1 MSDERFRGDPYAELE
16 LRHDSSNTQIKRR
29 WRELAREHHP
39 DRAAGNRE
47 ETARLTTRMARINA
61 AYDLLR
67 DPDRRS
73 AYDSSSAG
81 RRARAN
87 ANSGARVDFDTDIDR
102 DGGPAGPPP
111 PPRTAPVTARFDTTT
126 AFRPRN
132 TRLSQTSPLRG
143 HVPRPR
149 RGPEEPDLRASTPT
163 GPVERRAGT
172 RGVPMPTLQEAR
184 ETVINFGKFHG
195 YTLGE
200 VELLDPAYI
209 DWIARTITRDR
220 DMVIRARLIE
230 EDMDRGGVTRPSRAA
245 ASGPESEGAASGPE
259 ARAAAR

>member
-1 MSDERFRGDPYAELE
+1 MADERCRGDPYAELE
-16 LRHDSSNTQIKRR
+16 LRHDSSSAQIKRR
-29 WRELAREHHP
+29 WRDLAREHHP

-67 DPDRRS
+67 DPERRS

-81 RRARAN
+81 RRARAS
-87 ANSGARVDFDTDIDR
+87 ANRGARSEFDPDLDR
-102 DGGPAGPPP
+102 DDGPAGPPP

-132 TRLSQTSPLRG
+132 TRLSDASPLRG

-149 RGPEEPDLRASTPT
+149 RGPQEPDLRASTPT
-163 GPVERRAGT
+163 GPVERRPGE
-172 RGVPMPTLQEAR
+172 RGIPMPTLQEAR

-230 EDMDRGGVTRPSRAA
+230 EEMDRGGVARPSRAA
-245 ASGPESEGAASGPE
+245 TGAAEPE
-259 ARAAAR
+259 AAAAGHDARTAAG